1 MDPDIESTCSKEEVL
16 RVIEVALLCTQA
28 VPTMRPS
35 MSRVV
40 AMLTGDAEIIPSA
53 SRPAYIKDL
62 QYNNVISGA
71 TGTGS
76 TPVIVTTPILSHDS
90 LAMSS
95 AERECN
101 SIIDSDRKR
110 GR

>member
-1 MDPDIESTCSKEEVL
+1 
-16 RVIEVALLCTQA
+16 VIEVALLCTQA

-40 AMLTGDAEIIPSA
+40 AMLTGDAEIIPAA

-62 QYNNVISGA
+62 QYNNAISGA

-76 TPVIVTTPILSHDS
+76 TPVIVTTPLHNSAESSSILSHDS
-90 LAMSS
+90 LTLSS
-95 AERECN
+95 AEGECN
-101 SIIDSDRKR
+101 SIKD
-110 GR
+110 